1 MQHKTNCDIMSHIS
15 IRFQSLP
22 GNEGLQKSQV
32 SWSSVPRQSLLRHW
46 PIVAA
51 ASHCEGCF
59 YCANLM
65 GKSRNA
71 IMMDDLISKNLIVAM
86 CCLLLCWLSC
96 HVNHVNS
103 EKSIYLVRRSE
114 KVIRWKKKGLAILSA
129 ELPQYATLCYNSF
142 GSYKHGLLRMW
153 LTKWKSAIFR
163 F

>member
-114 KVIRWKKKGLAILSA
+114 KVIRWKKRVWLYWVQSCHNM
-129 ELPQYATLCYNSF
+129 PHYATIPLVATSMVCF
-142 GSYKHGLLRMW
+142 ECD
-153 LTKWKSAIFR
+153 
-163 F
+163 